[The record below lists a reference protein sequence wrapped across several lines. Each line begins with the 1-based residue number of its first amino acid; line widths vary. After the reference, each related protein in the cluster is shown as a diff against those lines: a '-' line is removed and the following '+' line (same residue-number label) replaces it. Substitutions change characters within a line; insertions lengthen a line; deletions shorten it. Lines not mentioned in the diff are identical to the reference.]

1 MKEDPAKLADKM
13 LRTPKCSR
21 CRNHGFL
28 VPVKGHA
35 GKCRW
40 KQCTC
45 EKCYLITERQKIM
58 AAQKVLKKQASEEE
72 QDGALVA
79 QGPELLT
86 GAAAAA
92 AALGA
97 SLRQLPLLTASGD
110 WEPGPECR
118 VAAGF
123 PERPPR
129 GPSPGPSAFQPVLG
143 GHGRGRGH
151 VGPSGDRAA
160 VAMPGSVGPQLG
172 MEVAG
177 RGCPDRLGLRSP
189 LRPLPS
195 PPFDFGLPLNI
206 SSDHVVGPEHL
217 ERQPSK
223 LYPSCSNMHS
233 YCAFPLGY
241 QDGSPPPGIPLQRG
255 FRHVSCSP
263 YHGGSLVSESVGDFQ
278 PSYYPPPPAPQQPQ
292 FLPPGFLSAL
302 HFLPPLPPPPPPPPA
317 SFSLAVLSD
326 TDKETT
332 DDQDVK
338 VPAPAPQEP
347 PEVPPEVPPEKKEEG
362 EEPPPEPSQPP
373 SQEQSD

>member
-1 MKEDPAKLADKM
+1 MQGSCSSSRDYGEL
-13 LRTPKCSR
+13 LCYKCIQSPQQQR
-21 CRNHGFL
+21 L
-28 VPVKGHA
+28 VGRRLSLPHSLCSNQRWRLCYEGRPCQA
-35 GKCRW
+35 G
-40 KQCTC
+40 
-45 EKCYLITERQKIM
+45 RQD
-58 AAQKVLKKQASEEE
+58 AAHPQVLQVPEPWLS
-72 QDGALVA
+72 GAG
-79 QGPELLT
+79 QGPCGQVPLEAVHLREVLPDHRAPEDHGCAE
-86 GAAAAA
+86 GAQEAG
-92 AALGA
+92 LRGGA
-97 SLRQLPLLTASGD
+97 G
-110 WEPGPECR
+110 
-118 VAAGF
+118 
-123 PERPPR
+123 R
-129 GPSPGPSAFQPVLG
+129 GPRRAGPGAVDRG
-143 GHGRGRGH
+143 RGRGRGH

-160 VAMPGSVGPQLG
+160 VAMPGSAGPQLG

-278 PSYYPPPPAPQQPQ
+278 PSYYPPPPPPQQPQ

-302 HFLPPLPPPPPPPPA
+302 HFLPPLPPPLPPPPA

-338 VPAPAPQEP
+338 VPAPAPE
-347 PEVPPEVPPEKKEEG
+347 EPPEVPPEKKEEG